1 MQLPSVRNGS
11 ATRGLMSAPRPMKK
25 CKACGRDAVRTEPT
39 AAEQPGIFTLHQS
52 IKAPKH
58 FASLRGLTQLFFFS
72 WVVFS
77 PRICHSHS
85 CQTLSL
91 SGRCTSLIRSWPHT
105 NTHKMLKCLSLALWL
120 LKKKKKKKWT
130 EQKLNLRPDW
140 TALATTA
147 TSGLGE
153 QEVAVATAGLQS
165 LRNQRGL
172 RTRTA
177 LRQLFKSDQRP
188 SNAT

>member
-120 LKKKKKKKWT
+120 FEKKKNKKMDRAEIKPT
-130 EQKLNLRPDW
+130 TRLDSAGDHGHLRPW
-140 TALATTA
+140 GAGGGRGHRRAAEPQKPARPENQNGSQAALQVRSA
-147 TSGLGE
+147 S
-153 QEVAVATAGLQS
+153 Q
-165 LRNQRGL
+165 
-172 RTRTA
+172 
-177 LRQLFKSDQRP
+177 
-188 SNAT
+188 